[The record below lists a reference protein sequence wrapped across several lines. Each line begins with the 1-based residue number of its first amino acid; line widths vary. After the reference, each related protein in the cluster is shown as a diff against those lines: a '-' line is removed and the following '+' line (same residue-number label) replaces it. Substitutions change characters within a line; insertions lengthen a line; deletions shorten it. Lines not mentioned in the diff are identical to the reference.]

1 MRINSPH
8 LLDKRFVISQTIS
21 HYRVLSRLGSGGM
34 GEVYFAEDTTLGRKV
49 AIKFLPADAM
59 LNEHARKRLIKEAQ
73 TAATLDHPN
82 ICSIYEVGQENGSAF
97 IVMQYVEGETLAA
110 RMQDKPL
117 ELREALHLAAQV
129 TDALTEAHSRGI
141 THRDIKPQNIMITP
155 RGQAKLMDFGLA
167 KMVRGTLES
176 DSQAATETMLS
187 EPGKILGTV
196 PYMSPEQA
204 RGETL
209 DARSDIFSLGVVLY
223 EMVSGRQP
231 FAASSMAGTLSAIL
245 SRKLPPLA
253 RYLPETPA
261 ELERIVD
268 KALAKDKEE
277 RYQNAQ
283 DLLIDLR
290 RLYHRLEIEEE
301 LERSQQPLVSSAAN
315 GLKGGQEKTLID
327 SARQPMVQASEAIG
341 HKPSVNETLV
351 AGIIKHK
358 RAAAAVLIAIIL
370 TAGGA
375 YLYFRQAASL
385 TERDVVLITD
395 FDNTTGD
402 TVFDGALKQA
412 LAVQLE
418 QSPFLNIFS
427 EERIR
432 ETLRYMDRSPDERV
446 TREIAREICQRQG
459 IKAMITGSISSLGS
473 HYVIGLEAV
482 NAQTGDVIA
491 RQQVEAEKKEQVLL
505 MLGQAASKFREK
517 LGESLPSIQKFDA
530 PIEQATTSSLEALK
544 SYSLGHEQ
552 HEKGNDLEAIPLLRS
567 AVEIDANF
575 ALAYAELS
583 LAYRNTA
590 QLGPAAENANKA
602 FELRERASEREKL
615 EISARYYE
623 YGTGE
628 IDRLI
633 EVAELWNRTYPSDAI
648 PHNLLALGYN
658 AIGQFEKGLEETREA
673 IRLYPKFIGAYSNMT
688 NAQIRLNLFNE
699 AREGIAQAFAQN
711 LDSASLHYHLY
722 LIAFMNGDADAMK
735 QQIDWTRGR
744 VDESQGFGW
753 QAETFAFSGQ
763 MRQSQEFYRRGI
775 ELAQFRNKEFAARLA
790 ATNAQR
796 NAVVGNCQQ
805 ARESTTQALTLA
817 RSNSSLMR
825 GAIALALCG
834 ETAQAQ
840 TLADELAKANPTD
853 TVINAIWLPTIHA
866 AIEIRKDNAA
876 AAIQLLQPVG
886 PYEAAAF
893 LWPNYVRAQ
902 AYLKQKAGKEAMAEF
917 QKILDHRGWDPTS
930 PLYPLA
936 YLGLARASALGGDF
950 ATSQKAYKEFFAL
963 WKNADS
969 TLPIFQEATQEYR

>member
-1 MRINSPH
+1 
-8 LLDKRFVISQTIS
+8 
-21 HYRVLSRLGSGGM
+21 M
-34 GEVYFAEDTTLGRKV
+34 GEVYLAEDTSLGRKV
-49 AIKFLPADAM
+49 AVKFLPADAM

-82 ICSIYEVGQENGSAF
+82 ICSIYEVGQENGYAF
-97 IVMQYVEGETLAA
+97 IVMQYVEGETLAS

-117 ELREALHLAAQV
+117 ELRESLQLAAQV
-129 TDALTEAHSRGI
+129 TDALTEAHSLGI

-167 KMVRGTLES
+167 KMVRGTLKS
-176 DSQAATETMLS
+176 DSQAMTETMLS
-187 EPGKILGTV
+187 EPGKIIGTV

-209 DARSDIFSLGVVLY
+209 DPRSDIFSLGAVLY

-231 FAASSMAGTLSAIL
+231 FASSSMAGTLSAIL
-245 SRKLPPLA
+245 SHKLPPLA

-277 RYQNAQ
+277 RYQNAK

-290 RLYHRLEIEEE
+290 KLNHRLEIEEE
-301 LERSQQPLVSSAAN
+301 LEQSRQSLVGSPAT
-315 GLKGGQEKTLID
+315 GLKGGQAETLADI
-327 SARQPMVQASEAIG
+327 AGRPIVQASEARG
-341 HKPSVNETLV
+341 HKPAFNESFV
-351 AGIIKHK
+351 AGIIQQR
-358 RAAAAVLIAIIL
+358 RAAAVALIAIIIAAL
-370 TAGGA
+370 GA
-375 YLYFRQAASL
+375 FLYFRQSPSL
-385 TERDVVLITD
+385 TERDAVLITD

-418 QSPFLNIFS
+418 QSPFLNIFP

-552 HEKGNDLEAIPLLRS
+552 HEKGNDLEAIPLLKS
-567 AVEIDANF
+567 AVELDSNF

-590 QLGPAAENANKA
+590 QLVAAAEYANKA
-602 FELRERASEREKL
+602 FELRERVSEREKL

-623 YGTGE
+623 YRTGE
-628 IDRLI
+628 VDKLI

-658 AIGQFEKGLEETREA
+658 AIGQFEKGLEEAREA
-673 IRLYPKFIGAYSNMT
+673 IRLYPKFIGAYSNQT
-688 NAQIRLNLFNE
+688 NAQIRLNLFKE
-699 AREGIAQAFAQN
+699 AREGIEQAFAQS
-711 LDSASLHYHLY
+711 LDSASLRYHLY
-722 LIAFMNGDADAMK
+722 LVAFINGDVDAMK
-735 QQIDWTRGR
+735 RQIDWTRGR

-753 QAETFAFSGQ
+753 QAETSAFSGQ
-763 MRQSQEFYRRGI
+763 MRQAQEFYRHGI
-775 ELAQFRNKEFAARLA
+775 ELAQFRNKEFAARFA
-790 ATNAQR
+790 AINAQR

-805 ARESTTQALTLA
+805 ARESSAQALFLA
-817 RSNSSLMR
+817 RSNTTLLR

-840 TLADELAKANPTD
+840 TLANELAKANPKD
-853 TVINAIWLPTIHA
+853 TVINAIWLSTISA

-876 AAIQLLQPVG
+876 LALQLLQPVG

-893 LWPNYVRAQ
+893 FWPTYIRAQ
-902 AYLKQKAGKEAMAEF
+902 TYLRQKAGKEAMAEF

-936 YLGLARASALGGDF
+936 YLGKGRASALNGDF
-950 ATSQKAYKEFFAL
+950 ATSQKAYQDFFAL

-969 TLPIFQEATQEYR
+969 TIPIFQEATQEYK